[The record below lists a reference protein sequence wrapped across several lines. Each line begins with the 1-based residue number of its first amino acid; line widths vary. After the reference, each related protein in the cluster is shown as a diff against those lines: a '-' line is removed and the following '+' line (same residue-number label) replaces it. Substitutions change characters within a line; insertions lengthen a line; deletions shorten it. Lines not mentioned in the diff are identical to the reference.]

1 MNDSA
6 RSKVFCAVLV
16 ILWGAACNSAS
27 ADKSSASASEEKTS
41 AKSAK
46 APASSSAAASASVSD
61 AKPAG
66 PPEVLA
72 VKAGMLKDPQGT
84 GAPDAKLVDT
94 PMDKCY
100 GFKGYSMK
108 LPEGSSLETLVGARA
123 CAVYPPAAKKKSYG
137 LIVMTDEIKV
147 EFADK
152 AKLDGVKTKHL
163 DEPDAFM
170 FEREVKGKTV
180 LTGWVDRKVGPY
192 RTQCNAFQASDKDP
206 PFTLGV
212 ELAMLEVCRTLSY
225 AAPPKK

>member
-1 MNDSA
+1 MSNSTIS
-6 RSKVFCAVLV
+6 RLLTAVL
-16 ILWGAACNSAS
+16 LLATACDSGS
-27 ADKSSASASEEKTS
+27 QGKSSATASEEKPAKSGKPAATTS
-41 AKSAK
+41 AAL
-46 APASSSAAASASVSD
+46 ASASAAE

-72 VKAGMLKDPQGT
+72 IKAGKMKDPQGG
-84 GAPDAKLVDT
+84 GAADVKLVDT

-123 CAVYPPAAKKKSYG
+123 CAVYPPATKKKSYG

-147 EFADK
+147 QFADK
-152 AKLDGVKTKHL
+152 SKLEGVKTKHL

-206 PFTLGV
+206 AFTLGV
-212 ELAMLEVCRTLSY
+212 ELAFIEVCRTLSY
-225 AAPPKK
+225 SEPPKK

>member
-6 RSKVFCAVLV
+6 CSSLFPALLLVLV
-16 ILWGAACNSAS
+16 SACNSAP
-27 ADKSSASASEEKTS
+27 DGKSSASASDEKTS
-41 AKSAK
+41 TKSAK
-46 APASSSAAASASVSD
+46 PSASGSAAASASAVE

-66 PPEVLA
+66 PPEVVA

-84 GAPDAKLVDT
+84 GAADVKLVDT

-137 LIVMTDEIKV
+137 IIVMTDEIKV
-147 EFADK
+147 QFADK
-152 AKLDGVKTKHL
+152 AKLEGIKTKHL
-163 DEPDAFM
+163 DEADAFM
-170 FEREVKGKTV
+170 FEREVKGKSM

-225 AAPPKK
+225 TEPPKK